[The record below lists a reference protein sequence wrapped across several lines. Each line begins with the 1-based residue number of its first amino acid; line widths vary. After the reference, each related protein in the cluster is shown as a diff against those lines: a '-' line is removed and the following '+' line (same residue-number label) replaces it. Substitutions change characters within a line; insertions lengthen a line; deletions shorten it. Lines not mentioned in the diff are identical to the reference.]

1 MVNTCDVPGATLRA
15 LLVLIHFILITT
27 LWSRYCYHSPWT
39 DEEAEPWRGSRSGR
53 RKSNSR
59 DPGNMASVWALTDS
73 VNSNSARVR
82 LQSMSSYRSPSHV
95 LSGAVLQVVIIT
107 IVLSISQVRKPGFTK
122 WQMET
127 PEFKSNL
134 TASKAP
140 SFVVFLPLKPEA
152 LAMDTK
158 LAPRCREAW
167 SPQLTSL
174 ADTESVRSR
183 DQ

>member
-1 MVNTCDVPGATLRA
+1 MKKLSPGEAQGQADVSGT
-15 LLVLIHFILITT
+15 
-27 LWSRYCYHSPWT
+27 
-39 DEEAEPWRGSRSGR
+39 AEIQVTWLQSGL
-53 RKSNSR
+53 S
-59 DPGNMASVWALTDS
+59 LTQF
-73 VNSNSARVR
+73 NSNSARVR

-140 SFVVFLPLKPEA
+140 SFVVFLPLKLEA